1 MTLGSPSPR
10 RSGLAAALV
19 LALAALL
26 LTAACSP
33 QRAVEAK
40 RLLADVAARDGPSAL
55 KERTEAPKRQ
65 EIRYQIE
72 GRPGLADLYTPAEGA
87 EAALVV
93 VPGLTPAG
101 KDDARLVPFVT
112 SLARTRFEVLV
123 PDIANFR
130 QQRVMAE
137 DARPVAD
144 AVRHLSE
151 RGRDDSPRPVG
162 LVAISYAA
170 GPALLAALEPET
182 GRRVAFIGLIGGYHD
197 MEAVTTFFTTGYF
210 RGAGEADWRYRE
222 PNVYGK
228 WFFVESNAPRL
239 TDQRDRTL
247 LTEMARRKRAD
258 PADDVAELVARL
270 GPEGR
275 SVHALLENQDPERVP
290 GLIAK
295 LPAAIREPLA
305 ALDLKRRDLSRLR
318 AQVILI
324 HGRDDPIIPS
334 TESEALARAL
344 PASRTRLYIVDNLG
358 HVALGPGGLGDIF
371 RLWEAAYRVLQERD
385 RMTAGG
391 EN

>member
-1 MTLGSPSPR
+1 MTPGSPAANPT
-10 RSGLAAALV
+10 GLAAALV

-26 LTAACSP
+26 LPTACSP

-55 KERTEAPKRQ
+55 KERTEPPRR
-65 EIRYQIE
+65 EEVRYRVE
-72 GRPGLADLYTPAEGA
+72 GRPGLADLYTPADGA
-87 EAALVV
+87 TAALVV
-93 VPGLTPAG
+93 VPGLTPEG
-101 KDDARLVPFVT
+101 KDDALLVPFVT

-123 PDIANFR
+123 PDIENFR
-130 QQRVMAE
+130 RQQVRAE
-137 DARPVAD
+137 DAQPVAD
-144 AVRHLSE
+144 AIRHLSE
-151 RGRDDSPRPVG
+151 RGGDAPRPVG

-197 MEAVTTFFTTGYF
+197 MEAVTAFFTTGYF
-210 RGAGEADWRYRE
+210 RGASEEDWRYRE

-239 TDQRDRTL
+239 ADQRDRTL

-258 PADDVAELVARL
+258 PAADVAELAGRL

-290 GLIAK
+290 ALIAQ

-324 HGRDDPIIPS
+324 HGRDDPIIPV

-371 RLWEAAYRVLQERD
+371 RLWEAAYRILQERD
-385 RMTAGG
+385 RMAAADG
-391 EN
+391 ED